1 MSINVE
7 IVGYTPNP
15 EVTVAIAA
23 RACFSDEDYYSI
35 EGHLSEHDVERILA
49 TVIAKG
55 HHSVLEHASFTFAI
69 SGISRV
75 VSHQLVRHR
84 IASYSQLSQQRSDA
98 STLDF
103 VVPPDIRRAPHL
115 AAEYRDLMVG
125 CQEFYNRLV
134 EDGIPLGTAR
144 YVLPSSFTT
153 RIVMTMNARSLFNL
167 IAQRECAA
175 EEWEFRQLATLI
187 HRQLMTVA
195 PGIFRYAGTECE
207 THGICPE
214 GEVGLDCG
222 RTSKTGAAVENTR
235 EAILL
240 MAGGGDASNSD

>member
-1 MSINVE
+1 MSVNVE

-23 RACFSDEDYYSI
+23 RACFRDEDYYALK
-35 EGHLSEHDVERILA
+35 GKLSEHDVERILA
-49 TVIAKG
+49 AVIAKG
-55 HHSVLEHASFTFAI
+55 HHSVLEHATFTFAI

-98 STLDF
+98 SMADF
-103 VVPPDIRRAPHL
+103 VVPPDVRKAPDF
-115 AAEYRDLMVG
+115 AAEYGDLMVR
-125 CQEFYNRLV
+125 CQEFYKRLV
-134 EDGIPLGTAR
+134 EHGIARGTAR
-144 YVLPSSFTT
+144 YVLPSGFTT

-167 IAQRECAA
+167 ISQRECAA

-187 HRQLMTVA
+187 HRQLMNVA

-207 THGICPE
+207 THGVCPE

-222 RTSKTGAAVENTR
+222 RLSKTAATVENTR

-240 MAGGGDASNSD
+240 QTGAGDASH